1 MYSARVQFRRW
12 SCTNSHYQRES
23 AKVEPCPEE
32 HEARSDW
39 SIAPYRNTS
48 AAIRAECP
56 WTAAAERTAGFRSE
70 EHTSELQSLMR
81 ISYAVFCLK
90 KKKHKQHIHPH
101 HPTSYCQQSYNVP

>member
-1 MYSARVQFRRW
+1 MSTAFFFLMIRRPTRSTRTDTLFPYTTLFRSSPTQSRKRHQMYSARVQFRRW

-48 AAIRAECP
+48 AAIRVECP
-56 WTAAAERTAGFRSE
+56 WTAAAERTAGFYLS
-70 EHTSELQSLMR
+70 
-81 ISYAVFCLK
+81 
-90 KKKHKQHIHPH
+90 
-101 HPTSYCQQSYNVP
+101 